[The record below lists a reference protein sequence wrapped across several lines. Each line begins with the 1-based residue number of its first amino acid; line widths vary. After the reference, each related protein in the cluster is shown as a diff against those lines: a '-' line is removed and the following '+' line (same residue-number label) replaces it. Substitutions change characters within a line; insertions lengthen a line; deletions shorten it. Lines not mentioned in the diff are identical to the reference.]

1 MAICHPDS
9 ILRARLDELSSLLPG
24 VNDANVDAVHDARVV
39 TRRLRELLPIGGA
52 SDPVLADALAPLRS
66 AGRAMGEVRELDVL
80 NSLLDDLDGR
90 ATFAVRALSEIR
102 GDVREARVTAQR
114 RLIKKLERLDLNSLE
129 ARLRQRNGRF
139 AVSATH
145 FGSRW
150 PHRLRSRI
158 GERAAALGDALQR
171 VTGVYMP
178 NRSHA
183 ARIAVKKL
191 RYGLEIASDTAL
203 WPAPAPAK
211 ALRRAQ
217 ATLGDMHDLQ
227 VLADRVELTMPD
239 TGDVRE
245 WRWLHDLLTADI
257 ARQHQRFV
265 ERRDRVGTA
274 VEACLQWA
282 GPMRS
287 RWSASSFV
295 RPLAV
300 SAAVFSLL
308 ARPHR

>member
-1 MAICHPDS
+1 MAIFHPDS
-9 ILRARLDELSSLLPG
+9 ILRTRLDELTSLLPG
-24 VNDANVDAVHDARVV
+24 VRDADVDAVHDARVV

-52 SDPVLADALAPLRS
+52 SDAHLAEALAPIRL

-80 NSLLDDLDGR
+80 SSLLDDLDGR
-90 ATFAVRALSEIR
+90 ATFAVRALAAIR
-102 GDVREARVTAQR
+102 TNVRDAQVSARR
-114 RLIKKLERLDLNSLE
+114 RLTKSLERLALDSFE
-129 ARLRQRNGRF
+129 ARLRRGSGR
-139 AVSATH
+139 SAMH

-150 PHRLRSRI
+150 PHRLRARI
-158 GERAAALGDALQR
+158 GERAALLGEALQR

-183 ARIAVKKL
+183 ARVAVKKL
-191 RYGLEIASDTAL
+191 RYALEIANDTAL
-203 WPAPAPAK
+203 WPAPPPAK

-227 VLADRVELTMPD
+227 VLAERVEQTIPKA
-239 TGDVRE
+239 GDVRE
-245 WRWLHDLLTADI
+245 WTWLHDLLKADI
-257 ARQHQRFV
+257 ARQHRRFI
-265 ERRDRVGTA
+265 ERRDRLDTA

-287 RWSASSFV
+287 QWSPRSLV

-300 SAAVFSLL
+300 SAAVFSIL